1 MILFQKV
8 IEKEECV
15 NRWPPLQVSTLT
27 SPSQTLIILRS
38 TFKTMTLTAKFKK
51 DVSTLR
57 GAANGEF
64 YLDVKNPKLF
74 KKVRR
79 YYENEGIVFSGDP
92 LDDYEMLME
101 YLYQD
106 LETVE
111 VA

>member
-1 MILFQKV
+1 VFDPRNEHGTETL
-8 IEKEECV
+8 
-15 NRWPPLQVSTLT
+15 LSTLT

-51 DVSTLR
+51 DIQTLR
-57 GAANGEF
+57 GAANGDF
-64 YLDVKNPKLF
+64 YLDVKNPKLY

-79 YYENEGIVFSGDP
+79 YYESEGVVFSGDP

-101 YLYQD
+101 YVYQD
-106 LETVE
+106 LESVE